1 MIGETLAHYRISGKL
16 GAGGMAEVYR
26 AQDLTLGREVAIKV
40 LLKDV
45 ASDPDRERRFEQE
58 ARAASALNHPNIVQI
73 YEIGSHESIRYMAM
87 ELVEGATLRSLLSD
101 GPLDWERLLPIAEQ
115 LTAGLA
121 KAHSAGIV
129 HRDLKP
135 ENVMVTPQGFVKILD
150 FGLAKLIEVPGEVNS
165 AIATIE
171 KLGTT
176 PGTILGTVGYMSPE
190 QTKGE
195 PADHRSDQFSL
206 GTILYEMAAGKNP
219 FRRDTGVQTLSAVI
233 EAVPEPLSWHNP
245 SLPGAFCSLVERCL
259 AKDSAGRYG
268 STDELLDELVHV
280 TEPSATAA
288 VAPAKRKRHTV
299 GRQSTVAELQQGLD
313 SALEE
318 GRGSL
323 LCVVGEGGIGKTTV
337 VETFL
342 GEVSRASRHHQI
354 GRGRCSERL
363 AGTEAY
369 LPFLEALES
378 LLREDQGSPARLMKQ
393 MAPSWYFQLRPA
405 SSDVGTPARASSAE
419 RMKRELS
426 SFLEELS
433 RWEPVV
439 LFLEDL
445 HWADV
450 STVDLLAHLA
460 DRFDRMRML
469 ILATYRPEELRLAKH
484 PFLQV
489 RSDLQARGT
498 CREIALPF
506 LSQQDVEHYMSLEFP
521 EHRFPAELPAVIH
534 AKTEGSPLFVVDL
547 LRYLRDKDVIAN
559 QDGVWCLAQSVPEI
573 ERELPQSVRGM
584 IERKIDR
591 LSDSDRRLM
600 MAASVQGYEFHA
612 VVLAEVLQQDPI
624 DVEDRLEELERLHSL
639 IEIVGEE
646 EFPDKI
652 FTVRYRFVHVL
663 YQNVLHGSL
672 SPTRRVSWSRAVAE
686 TLIRYFGEQ
695 STSVASELAVLFESA
710 REPAKAAEHYAMA
723 ARNAL
728 KVFAF
733 REAIALVHRGLA
745 LLESLPDDEARA
757 RLELTLQMVQSPALV
772 TTKGYAAPESGEAL
786 SRARELCRRLD
797 DAPQLF
803 PILHSLYRF
812 NMVRTDLSVMGE
824 LGDEL
829 LRIAEEKNDAALL
842 VPAHRAVGSTC
853 FVLGDFSAAATHW
866 EAGAELYD
874 AALHEHFVSV
884 YGQDEGFVCV
894 WSFHWAQWYLG
905 YPERASRGYD
915 DVRSIVRGKPH
926 PYIQAFSLA
935 VALWFQHTR
944 QDSRSLLTAAEALQE
959 LAQEHGFSH
968 WIPFAKL
975 FKGWALPDMGQQEK
989 GIPLLREGIDG
1000 WQATGANYG
1009 RHFQLGLLA
1018 EACWRADRIEEGLEA
1033 TSDALAALED
1043 TGRFWEAEIHRV
1055 RGELFRAKRE
1065 PVEAEA
1071 SFHRALEI
1079 ARQQGTKWLEL
1090 RAATSSSRLRHEQGK
1105 DDEARQ
1111 LLGDVY
1117 GWFTEGFDT
1126 PDLVDAKAL
1135 LDEIA

>member
-1 MIGETLAHYRISGKL
+1 
-16 GAGGMAEVYR
+16 
-26 AQDLTLGREVAIKV
+26 
-40 LLKDV
+40 
-45 ASDPDRERRFEQE
+45 
-58 ARAASALNHPNIVQI
+58 
-73 YEIGSHESIRYMAM
+73 
-87 ELVEGATLRSLLSD
+87 
-101 GPLDWERLLPIAEQ
+101 
-115 LTAGLA
+115 
-121 KAHSAGIV
+121 
-129 HRDLKP
+129 
-135 ENVMVTPQGFVKILD
+135 
-150 FGLAKLIEVPGEVNS
+150 
-165 AIATIE
+165 
-171 KLGTT
+171 
-176 PGTILGTVGYMSPE
+176 
-190 QTKGE
+190 
-195 PADHRSDQFSL
+195 
-206 GTILYEMAAGKNP
+206 
-219 FRRDTGVQTLSAVI
+219 
-233 EAVPEPLSWHNP
+233 
-245 SLPGAFCSLVERCL
+245 
-259 AKDSAGRYG
+259 
-268 STDELLDELVHV
+268 
-280 TEPSATAA
+280 
-288 VAPAKRKRHTV
+288 
-299 GRQSTVAELQQGLD
+299 
-313 SALEE
+313 
-318 GRGSL
+318 
-323 LCVVGEGGIGKTTV
+323 
-337 VETFL
+337 
-342 GEVSRASRHHQI
+342 
-354 GRGRCSERL
+354 
-363 AGTEAY
+363 
-369 LPFLEALES
+369 
-378 LLREDQGSPARLMKQ
+378 
-393 MAPSWYFQLRPA
+393 
-405 SSDVGTPARASSAE
+405 
-419 RMKRELS
+419 
-426 SFLEELS
+426 
-433 RWEPVV
+433 
-439 LFLEDL
+439 
-445 HWADV
+445 
-450 STVDLLAHLA
+450 
-460 DRFDRMRML
+460 ML

-624 DVEDRLEELERLHSL
+624 DVEDRLKELERLHSL

-646 EFPDKI
+646 EFPDKT

-853 FVLGDFSAAATHW
+853 FVPGDFSAAATHW

-944 QDSRSLLTAAEALQE
+944 RDSRSLLTAAEALQE

-975 FKGWALPDMGQQEK
+975 FKGW
-989 GIPLLREGIDG
+989 
-1000 WQATGANYG
+1000 
-1009 RHFQLGLLA
+1009 
-1018 EACWRADRIEEGLEA
+1018 
-1033 TSDALAALED
+1033 D

-1111 LLGDVY
+1111 LLETSTAGSPKGSTHRIWSMRRRCSTRSPRRFRSYSWASARTGSMRVARRAGTTQATSATTPRTDNTRPRTP
-1117 GWFTEGFDT
+1117 GSKGDT
-1126 PDLVDAKAL
+1126 P
-1135 LDEIA
+1135 